1 MAAKDRL
8 TPKTNGGAQAA
19 LNVQTPPVRVRLP
32 ELKVPEIKIPEIKIP
47 EIKMPEIKVPAT
59 DMAPIASAIKAI
71 GGAVVELGQQ
81 QAALM
86 QQQAA
91 LIEAIKTV
99 ADKPFPTPA
108 RPKSYTVDFDKEDG
122 ETVGMRVKVG

>member
-8 TPKTNGGAQAA
+8 TPKNSGGAQAA
-19 LNVQTPPVRVRLP
+19 LNVQTPPVRVRMP
-32 ELKVPEIKIPEIKIP
+32 EIKVPEIKIPEIKIP
-47 EIKMPEIKVPAT
+47 EIKVPAT
-59 DMAPIASAIKAI
+59 DMAPIAAAIKAI

-81 QAALM
+81 QAALI

-91 LIEAIKTV
+91 LIEAIRMV
-99 ADKPFPTPA
+99 ADKPVPTPA
-108 RPKSYTVDFDKEDG
+108 RPKSYTVNFDKEGG